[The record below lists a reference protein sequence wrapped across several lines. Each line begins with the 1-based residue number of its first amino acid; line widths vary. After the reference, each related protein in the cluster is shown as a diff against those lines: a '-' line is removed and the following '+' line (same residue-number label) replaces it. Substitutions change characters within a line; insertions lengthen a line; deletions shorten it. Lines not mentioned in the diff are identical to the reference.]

1 MANPRAFENGKA
13 TRFRSGKEA
22 AKKGTE
28 GGKAS
33 GEARAAFKSL
43 KEDLKARCTPERVEK
58 MNNTLLLMA
67 ERGNLRAYE
76 IIQRSLGEDPE
87 IEIKRAELKLKKAE
101 AERKRQESQG
111 TEVQGGADPR
121 AAILEQIER
130 IMSSGK
136 NTAG

>member
-22 AKKGTE
+22 AKKGAE

-87 IEIKRAELKLKKAE
+87 IEIKRAELKLRKAE
-101 AERKRQESQG
+101 AERKHP
-111 TEVQGGADPR
+111 VQDTGPTV
-121 AAILEQIER
+121 LEEMVKER
-130 IMSSGK
+130 YERPDEEAEAVSD
-136 NTAG
+136 

>member
-1 MANPRAFENGKA
+1 MANPRAFENGQA

-22 AKKGTE
+22 AKKGAE

-101 AERKRQESQG
+101 AERKHPAQDTG
-111 TEVQGGADPR
+111 PTV
-121 AAILEQIER
+121 LEQMVKELYER
-130 IMSSGK
+130 PDEEAEAVSD
-136 NTAG
+136 

>member
-1 MANPRAFENGKA
+1 MANPRAYENGKA

-22 AKKGTE
+22 AKKGAE

-33 GEARAAFKSL
+33 GETRAAFKSL

-87 IEIKRAELKLKKAE
+87 IEIKRAELNLKKAE
-101 AERKRQESQG
+101 AKRKNPATTNEA
-111 TEVQGGADPR
+111 TV
-121 AAILEQIER
+121 LEQMVKELYER
-130 IMSSGK
+130 PDEEAEAFSG
-136 NTAG
+136 

>member
-22 AKKGTE
+22 AKKGAE

-43 KEDLKARCTPERVEK
+43 KEDLKERCTPDRVKK
-58 MNNTLLLMA
+58 MNDTLLLMA

-76 IIQRSLGEDPE
+76 IVQRSLGEDPDLE
-87 IEIKRAELKLKKAE
+87 CKREELKLKKAE
-101 AERKRQESQG
+101 AERKHPETDSGLTVFEQMVRELYERSDG
-111 TEVQGGADPR
+111 EAEEVSD
-121 AAILEQIER
+121 
-130 IMSSGK
+130 
-136 NTAG
+136 

>member
-1 MANPRAFENGKA
+1 MANPRAYENGKA

-22 AKKGTE
+22 AKNGAE

-33 GEARAAFKSL
+33 GAVRTAFKSL
-43 KEDLKARCTPERVEK
+43 REDLKERCTPERVEK

-101 AERKRQESQG
+101 AERKNPA
-111 TEVQGGADPR
+111 ADSAPTVFEEMVR
-121 AAILEQIER
+121 ELYER
-130 IMSSGK
+130 PDEEAEAVSD
-136 NTAG
+136 